1 MRRLRSL
8 PAKGGPALST
18 PQPAARPCPR
28 KLTFPWRSAQIR
40 TGSFPAYGS
49 YLGWLTAKRSRASIL
64 GLLGP
69 DCLGLEVEQDQTCHG
84 AVGHAYPA
92 AICCSARGD
101 AADHLP
107 SAG

>member
-49 YLGWLTAKRSRASIL
+49 YLGWLTAKRSRASIRRRR
-64 GLLGP
+64 GSP
-69 DCLGLEVEQDQTCHG
+69 
-84 AVGHAYPA
+84 AVGWVMEY
-92 AICCSARGD
+92 
-101 AADHLP
+101 AADHGSSRP
-107 SAG
+107 H

>member
-40 TGSFPAYGS
+40 YRQLSRIRLLPWVADGEALACLDPATPRITCRR
-49 YLGWLTAKRSRASIL
+49 LGDGIRSRSSVL
-64 GLLGP
+64 S
-69 DCLGLEVEQDQTCHG
+69 
-84 AVGHAYPA
+84 
-92 AICCSARGD
+92 SALDGEKSSEWRIVIKGWQF
-101 AADHLP
+101 HR
-107 SAG
+107 